1 MIMSRKRK
9 WKSLKHKVEH
19 LRLEIEDR
27 NEVLQSTESDFLK
40 ALSELTD
47 GSPIPDEDP
56 QPEGPHVVTVG
67 GDQQT
72 PDVDVAPAPK
82 GDPLPEDIKKIWKTI
97 ASLTHPDRTGNNPEK
112 TKLYL
117 AASKAVETGAVDEIL
132 QIALELNID
141 IPEASDGAVAKL
153 ESLAKDLQK
162 QLSETENSVLWQWG
176 NAPPDVREKILNAY
190 IAAKKLK
197 RKAPKV

>member
-19 LRLEIEDR
+19 LRLEIEDQH
-27 NEVLQSTESDFLK
+27 EILQSAESEFFK

-47 GSPIPDEDP
+47 GSLITNEESQCPTGPTIIGVGEDHP
-56 QPEGPHVVTVG
+56 GHG
-67 GDQQT
+67 
-72 PDVDVAPAPK
+72 VDVEPAPK
-82 GDPLPEDIKKIWKTI
+82 GDPLPEDIKKIWKAI

-117 AASKAVETGAVDEIL
+117 AASKAVESGAVDEIL

-153 ESLAKDLQK
+153 DSLAKDLQK
-162 QLSETENSVLWQWG
+162 QLSETENSVLWQWS
-176 NAPPDVREKILNAY
+176 NSPPDIRTKILNAY
-190 IAAKKLK
+190 ITAKKLK
-197 RKAPKV
+197 RKV

>member
-47 GSPIPDEDP
+47 GSPIPDEEP
-56 QPEGPHVVTVG
+56 PPAGPNVVTVG
-67 GDQQT
+67 GDQQ
-72 PDVDVAPAPK
+72 DHDVAPAPK

-176 NAPPDVREKILNAY
+176 NAPPDIREKILNAY

-197 RKAPKV
+197 RKAPQV

>member
-47 GSPIPDEDP
+47 GSSVPNEEPP
-56 QPEGPHVVTVG
+56 LAGPNVVTVG
-67 GDQQT
+67 GDRQ
-72 PDVDVAPAPK
+72 DHDVAPAPK
-82 GDPLPEDIKKIWKTI
+82 GDPLPDDIKKIWKTI

-117 AASKAVETGAVDEIL
+117 AASRAVETGAVDEII

-141 IPEASDGAVAKL
+141 IPEASDAAVAKL

-162 QLSETENSVLWQWG
+162 QLFETENSVLWQWG
-176 NAPPDVREKILNAY
+176 NAPPDIREKILNAY
-190 IAAKKLK
+190 ITAKKLK
-197 RKAPKV
+197 RKTPQV

>member
-27 NEVLQSTESDFLK
+27 NEVLQSAESEFLK
-40 ALSELTD
+40 ALSGLTD
-47 GSPIPDEDP
+47 GSPIPDEEPQRPADP
-56 QPEGPHVVTVG
+56 TIIGVG
-67 GDQQT
+67 EDPGHEA
-72 PDVDVAPAPK
+72 DVEPAPK
-82 GDPLPEDIKKIWKTI
+82 GDPLPEDIKKIWKAI

-117 AASKAVETGAVDEIL
+117 AASKAVESGAVDEIL

-153 ESLAKDLQK
+153 DSLAKDLQK
-162 QLSETENSVLWQWG
+162 QLSETENSVLWQWS
-176 NAPPDVREKILNAY
+176 NSPPDIRTKILNAY
-190 IAAKKLK
+190 ITAKKLK
-197 RKAPKV
+197 RKV